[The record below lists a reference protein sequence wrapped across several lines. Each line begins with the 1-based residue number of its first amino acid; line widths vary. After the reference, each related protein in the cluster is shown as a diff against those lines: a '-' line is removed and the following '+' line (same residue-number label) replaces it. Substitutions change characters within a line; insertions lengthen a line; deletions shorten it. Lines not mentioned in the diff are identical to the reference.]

1 MSPIP
6 NNTLYSEDDIPVTSL
21 SLELAKNAPGKPD
34 FRFDEIFAP
43 DCSTPLSSAD
53 VLEDFGRIR
62 RNRGRDDGESKS
74 VEGGGFGDFEITALA
89 GAMAGFLAGVTVCP
103 LDVAKTRLQ
112 AQGLRS
118 GSVKYYNGI
127 VGTLTT
133 IVRDEGVRGLYKG
146 LVPIIMGY
154 FPTWMI
160 YFTVYEKSKKRYPQ
174 LFPSSDFLSHS
185 LSALTAGSVSTILTN
200 PVWVVKTRLMLQ
212 THVDKNTTHYKGTF
226 DAFYKIYTTE
236 GFKTF
241 YAGLLPSLFGLFH
254 VAIHFPIYEK
264 LKVWLHC
271 SRSFADFED
280 HKLDIARLITASS
293 VSKMVASTLTYPHEI
308 LRTRMQ
314 LKAPPAE
321 NKNALRPTTN
331 HGLIRLVSCTYKA
344 EGLKGFYSGFT
355 TNLVRT
361 VPASAITLVSFEYFR
376 KYLTNL
382 SDSLTI

>member
-1 MSPIP
+1 MSSFSR
-6 NNTLYSEDDIPVTSL
+6 LSLCLEDDQLLRSFSTQPL
-21 SLELAKNAPGKPD
+21 KGFMARPELLY
-34 FRFDEIFAP
+34 DEILAP

-53 VLEDFGRIR
+53 VLEDYDGTRGDGHNNDGGSTPFVS
-62 RNRGRDDGESKS
+62 RNFEDT
-74 VEGGGFGDFEITALA
+74 EITALS

-118 GSVKYYNGI
+118 GSSNYYNGI
-127 VGTLTT
+127 VGTLST
-133 IVRDEGVRGLYKG
+133 IVRDESVRGLYKG

-160 YFTVYEKSKKRYPQ
+160 YFTVYERSKKLYPKI
-174 LFPSSDFLSHS
+174 FPSFDFISHS
-185 LSALTAGSVSTILTN
+185 MSALTAGSISTILTN

-212 THVDKNTTHYKGTF
+212 THVDQNSTHYKGTF
-226 DAFYKIYTTE
+226 DAFHKIYTTE

-254 VAIHFPIYEK
+254 VAVHFPIYEK
-264 LKVWLHC
+264 LKIWLHC
-271 SRSFADFED
+271 TPNASSCEE
-280 HKLDIARLITASS
+280 HNLDLARLIAASS

-314 LKAPPAE
+314 IKASPLDTKAAVLKH
-321 NKNALRPTTN
+321 
-331 HGLIRLVSCTYKA
+331 HGLIRLVQQTYRA
-344 EGLKGFYSGFT
+344 EGLRGFYSGFT

-376 KYLTNL
+376 KYFNKLNNNFA
-382 SDSLTI
+382 I